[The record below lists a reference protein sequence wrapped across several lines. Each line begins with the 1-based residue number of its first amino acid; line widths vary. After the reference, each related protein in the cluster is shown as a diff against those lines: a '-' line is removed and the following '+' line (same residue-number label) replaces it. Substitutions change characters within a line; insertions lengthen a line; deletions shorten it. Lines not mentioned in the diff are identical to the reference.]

1 MALYLKYFYE
11 ILPTA
16 GWCWCCVD
24 QSNISQFVRGTG
36 NSTPE
41 PSLVLG
47 SSLVRPDGR
56 LIAALGSFD
65 VVLRPRLG
73 FQCEGFILRFWLGRC
88 GGDRK
93 GCCSVWYIC
102 TTSAGEQS
110 VYFADYCTHGV
121 NILGTGI
128 KKNLQYQEQKWNC
141 ASLEDLRQVLMKTNF

>member
-16 GWCWCCVD
+16 GWCCVD

-56 LIAALGSFD
+56 LIAALGAFD
-65 VVLRPRLG
+65 VLLRPRLG
-73 FQCEGFILRFWLGRC
+73 FQCEGFTLRFWLGE
-88 GGDRK
+88 
-93 GCCSVWYIC
+93 W
-102 TTSAGEQS
+102 
-110 VYFADYCTHGV
+110 
-121 NILGTGI
+121 
-128 KKNLQYQEQKWNC
+128 
-141 ASLEDLRQVLMKTNF
+141 